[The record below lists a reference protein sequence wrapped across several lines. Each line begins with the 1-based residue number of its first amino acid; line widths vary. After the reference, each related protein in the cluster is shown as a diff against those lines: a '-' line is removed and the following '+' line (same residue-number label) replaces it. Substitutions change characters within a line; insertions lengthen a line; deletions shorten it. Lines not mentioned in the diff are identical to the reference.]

1 MIKGEVTA
9 KPQVFAAAVKWAAK
23 FVAAKPVEP
32 VQAGLTLEAQD
43 GYLTVTAFNENV
55 TARATLPVDG
65 DGAGRAVVSGRLLA
79 ELVGTF
85 PDKPV
90 SISGDAGDQELVT
103 VTAGRWRG
111 TLPAMDE
118 TQLPDLPTEPPV
130 LGVVSGEAFAQMI
143 GKVAVAASKDV
154 SKQIALACVHLT
166 FGGGEVVALATDSYR
181 AASAAAPFLA
191 TGQAYAERVHAT
203 ALVLAA
209 PMVEVAN
216 SFLGPDNVQV
226 GIDEHRVSLTSA
238 TRSIVLRQMGEEYN
252 AVAVRAFFAQASA
265 LPEHVSVSAADLLQP
280 LKRAALVRAK
290 DGPIRVGFGSDVIT
304 LSAAAEDIHQDCD
317 EEIDARYS
325 GPDHTLAF
333 NPRMFAEAIASVPGE
348 TVELTMTTERVTGV
362 MLTTAGDATWKHVLM
377 PLKIQ

>member
-32 VQAGLTLEAQD
+32 VQAGLTLEVQD
-43 GYLTVTAFNENV
+43 GCLTITAFNENV

-90 SISGDAGDQELVT
+90 TISGDVGYQELVT
-103 VTAGRWRG
+103 MTAGRWRG

-118 TQLPDLPTEPPV
+118 TEVPGPADRAARAGRRLRR
-130 LGVVSGEAFAQMI
+130 GVRADDRDGGRGRQ
-143 GKVAVAASKDV
+143 SKDV

-166 FGGGEVVALATDSYR
+166 FGGRRGGRAGHRLLPRGHRRCAVRCDRGFGCRPAAGYRTGAGAT
-181 AASAAAPFLA
+181 
-191 TGQAYAERVHAT
+191 
-203 ALVLAA
+203 
-209 PMVEVAN
+209 MVEVAN
-216 SFLGPDNVQV
+216 SFLGPDDVR
-226 GIDEHRVSLTSA
+226 GRARRAH
-238 TRSIVLRQMGEEYN
+238 
-252 AVAVRAFFAQASA
+252 AVADLGDPLDRAAADGRAVRRRAGERRSSRKAAA

-290 DGPIRVGFGSDVIT
+290 DGPIRVKFGPT
-304 LSAAAEDIHQDCD
+304 
-317 EEIDARYS
+317 
-325 GPDHTLAF
+325 
-333 NPRMFAEAIASVPGE
+333 
-348 TVELTMTTERVTGV
+348 
-362 MLTTAGDATWKHVLM
+362 
-377 PLKIQ
+377 